1 MQGHYNPEHKQKI
14 PSFRSNKTILSI
26 YCQVNQFY
34 QFIVPTYVL
43 NSDNSQFYRLQFL
56 YKCLVVIVLVI
67 THNYYIPSISI
78 QRHDGDID
86 KESKFTKPAHVPT
99 HQNSKK
105 LISNPAARWRSHIFG
120 RGAAKLS
127 TKGQC
132 VMPAPPTPYNT

>member
-1 MQGHYNPEHKQKI
+1 MQDHYNPEHKQKI

-67 THNYYIPSISI
+67 THNYYILSISI
-78 QRHDGDID
+78 QRHDDHID
-86 KESKFTKPAHVPT
+86 KESKFTKPARVPT
-99 HQNSKK
+99 HQNGKIYEQS
-105 LISNPAARWRSHIFG
+105 SCPMARPYFG
-120 RGAAKLS
+120 RGSSRAVPRRRTVLCS
-127 TKGQC
+127 RH
-132 VMPAPPTPYNT
+132 PRL